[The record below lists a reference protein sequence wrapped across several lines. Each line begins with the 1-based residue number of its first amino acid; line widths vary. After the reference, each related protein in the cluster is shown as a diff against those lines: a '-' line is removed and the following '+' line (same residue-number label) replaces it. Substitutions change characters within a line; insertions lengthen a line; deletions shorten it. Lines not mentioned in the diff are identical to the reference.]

1 MKKVLIVDDEYLLRE
16 FVKST
21 VNWER
26 YGLFVADEAE
36 DGREVVEKACKIRPD
51 IIIMDINIPFINGLE
66 VSKRI
71 KETLPGTQIIILTAY
86 GEFEYA
92 REAIKF
98 GAVSFLLKPLDPE
111 GLEKELENA
120 VRKIDESISYE
131 QQSIRDVMGDL
142 PYNAPHFLFLLRG
155 RKYNEINEVIE
166 KCFGLFEERQM
177 SKQTVSYVTMD
188 ILVNFTSYLTEL
200 GVDISENMSEEMAEL
215 NQLAYTVSAGEVKE
229 RILKII
235 ENEAGLLEQ
244 RLVPSGKKKVSE
256 AKKYIEEH
264 YWKNDIGLNQIA
276 EKTGVNPSY
285 LSNIFKKE
293 CGCSLSR
300 YLIHVRMEQGK
311 RMMEETP
318 DITVAQVAELVGYSD
333 AYYFS
338 KSFKG
343 QYGISPSKYLE
354 ERKLKKEKRS

>member
-1 MKKVLIVDDEYLLRE
+1 MRKVLIVDDEYLLRE
-16 FVKST
+16 LVKCS
-21 VNWER
+21 VDWEK
-26 YGLFVADEAE
+26 YGLFVVGEAE
-36 DGREVVEKACKIRPD
+36 DGEEAVKKADQLKPD
-51 IIIMDINIPFINGLE
+51 IIIMDINIPFMNGLE
-66 VSKRI
+66 VSRRV
-71 KETLPGTQIIILTAY
+71 KEFLPDAQIIILTAY

-111 GLEKELENA
+111 ELERELADA
-120 VRKIDESISYE
+120 VGRMNKDISYE

-142 PYNAPHFLFLLRG
+142 PYHAPEFLSMLRG
-155 RKYNEINEVIE
+155 RQYDQVYTVVKECFRLFIE
-166 KCFGLFEERQM
+166 RHM

-200 GVDISENMSEEMAEL
+200 GVDISEKMSDEMAKL
-215 NQLAYTVSAGEVKE
+215 NQLAYTVPANEVQE
-229 RILKII
+229 RILSLLKK
-235 ENEAGLLEQ
+235 ELCVLEQ
-244 RLVPSGKKKVSE
+244 RLVPSGKKKVTD
-256 AKKYIEEH
+256 AKKYIEDN

-293 CGCSLSR
+293 YGCSLSR

-311 RMMEETP
+311 KMMEETP

-338 KSFKG
+338 RSFKN
-343 QYGISPSKYLE
+343 QYGITPSKYLE
-354 ERKLKKEKRS
+354 ERKLKKERSN